1 MKSLFDL
8 SFNRYIAPTVAKIVY
23 ILAMVIIALGYLIFV
38 ISSFRVNAFLG
49 VVVLLILG
57 PLVGLLYLVFIRIG
71 LESLLASIKT
81 AQNTAELVRL
91 AGGSLPP
98 GRQRQFIGLRPG
110 PHSALCWFPG
120 LSACALGA
128 WCGPSTTVKMRK
140 ARSPNGT
147 GPSLCSK

>member
-38 ISSFRVNAFLG
+38 ISSFRANAFLG

-98 GRQRQFIGLRPG
+98 EG
-110 PHSALCWFPG
+110 SATS
-120 LSACALGA
+120 SAYGQ
-128 WCGPSTTVKMRK
+128 GPSQPY
-140 ARSPNGT
+140 AGYPASP
-147 GPSLCSK
+147 PAP